1 MKGLFKVLF
10 GIIGLLIVVIV
21 AAAILIPMYVD
32 PNDYKGEITT
42 LVKKQTGRELQIPGD
57 LSISVFPWLGVQTGE
72 LVFSNA
78 EGFGD
83 QPMVRARGV
92 EVRVKLLPLLRK
104 EIQMGTV
111 VIDQLQANLGRN
123 KQGVSNWDDLIK
135 AAEAAPEQQEP
146 AEPSGDQGLALAGL
160 AVGGLDISDSRVI
173 WEDKQAG
180 QRYMID
186 QLNLQT
192 GELVPG
198 QPIDIDLAMNVEA
211 SQPELQGNLSLQ
223 GTVSYDLDKQQYQV
237 TPLELESS
245 LKGPQLPGGAA
256 DISLS
261 ADTIA
266 ADLKANTARVNAL
279 SLSAL
284 NTTIEGDIQ
293 AQNIDRKVPG
303 LKGFV
308 NISGDSLPDLLKA
321 AGQKDLAAQLA
332 DKPASF
338 SLNANFDA
346 DAEAGTARV
355 SELEVSVLGIE
366 LSGDLNA
373 SQTNTDNP
381 ALTGEFDIVGLG
393 LDATTTV
400 NAKNVLKQPSYNGSL
415 KLAEFNPR
423 DLMDEL
429 AIEPPKTADDAVLTR
444 LALESQ
450 YSGTAN
456 SISLSQLNL
465 QLDDTKATGSLGVAD
480 FAKQALRF
488 DLNVDQINA
497 DRYLP
502 PPAEGE
508 SKPAATPETAAAG
521 AATELPME
529 TLRGLNIQ
537 GSLKIGQLTV
547 SKARMSDVKLTINAD
562 QGVIKLAPVT
572 AKLYEGSYDGTVN
585 LNATGKQPTLA
596 VDTKLNGV
604 NIEPLLQDMTGE
616 AKLTGT
622 ANITANLN
630 TAGADVNAMKKRLN
644 GKADLLFKDGAYKGI
659 NIGAILRKADA
670 VLEGRSLKEV
680 SDKEQTDF
688 SEMTAT
694 LNITDG
700 VVKND
705 DLTAKS
711 PAIRV
716 NGAGQAN
723 LVTEQVDYTVKAS
736 VAKTAK
742 GQGGEELD
750 SVGGYT
756 VPVRC
761 QGTFA
766 EPGCKPNFEGLVKA
780 KVDKAIDE
788 QTDKAKDKVKKKL
801 QEQLGDEAG
810 EKLKDA
816 LGF

>member
-83 QPMVRARGV
+83 EPMVRAQGV
-92 EVRVKLLPLLRK
+92 EIRVKLLPLLRQ
-104 EIQMGTV
+104 EIQVGTV
-111 VIDQLQANLGRN
+111 VIDELQASLGRN

-135 AAEAAPEQQEP
+135 AAETAPEQQEP
-146 AEPSGDQGLALAGL
+146 AQPAGDQGLALAGL
-160 AVGGLDISDSRVI
+160 AVGGLDISNSRVI
-173 WEDKQAG
+173 WDDKQAG
-180 QRYMID
+180 QRYAID
-186 QLNLQT
+186 QLNLET

-198 QPIDIDLAMNVEA
+198 QPIDIDLAMNFEA
-211 SQPELQGNLSLQ
+211 SQPELQGDLALA

-237 TPLELESS
+237 TPLDLESS

-266 ADLKANTARVNAL
+266 ADLKAHTARVNAL
-279 SLSAL
+279 SLTAL
-284 NTTIEGDIQ
+284 NTAIEGDIQ

-308 NISGDSLPDLLKA
+308 KVSGDSLPALLKA
-321 AGQKDLAAQLA
+321 AGQQDLAAQLA
-332 DKPASF
+332 NKPESFMLNASF
-338 SLNANFDA
+338 DA
-346 DAEAGTARV
+346 AAEAGTAKV
-355 SELEVSVLGIE
+355 SELEASVLGIE
-366 LSGDLNA
+366 LSGKLNA

-381 ALTGEFDIVGLG
+381 ALSGEFDIAGLG

-400 NAKNVLKQPSYNGSL
+400 KAENVLKQPSYSGSL

-429 AIEPPKTADDAVLTR
+429 AIELPATADDEVLTR
-444 LALESQ
+444 LALETQ
-450 YSGTAN
+450 YSGTSN
-456 SISLSQLNL
+456 SINMSQLNL
-465 QLDDTKATGSLGVAD
+465 QLDDTTATGSLGVAD
-480 FAKQALRF
+480 FAQQALRF

-502 PPAEGE
+502 PAAEGE
-508 SKPAATPETAAAG
+508 AKPAATPETAAAG

-529 TLRGLNIQ
+529 TLRELNIQ
-537 GSLKIGQLTV
+537 GSLEIGQLTI
-547 SKARMSDVKLTINAD
+547 SKAKMSDVKLTINAD

-572 AKLYEGSYDGTVN
+572 AKLYDGSYDGAVN
-585 LNATGKQPTLA
+585 LNATGKQPSLA
-596 VDTKLNGV
+596 LDTKLAGV
-604 NIEPLLQDMTGE
+604 NIAPLLQDMTGD

-622 ANITANLN
+622 GNITANLN
-630 TAGADVNAMKKRLN
+630 TAGADLPAMKQRLN

-659 NIGAILRKADA
+659 NIGAILRKANA
-670 VLEGRSLKEV
+670 LLEGRSLKEV
-680 SDKEQTDF
+680 SSKEQTDF

-756 VPVRC
+756 IPVRC

-780 KVDKAIDE
+780 KVDKAVDE

-801 QEQLGDEAG
+801 KEQLGDEAG
-810 EKLKDA
+810 KKLKDA